1 MKKYIVLIFFIL
13 FFAPQTFSI
22 EIEQPKAVQSF
33 IYVLPDNNEIDIHT
47 KDRSEEFS
55 FPSEVELKGSVI
67 YDAGADI
74 NREIELEIDEDIE
87 KPKIRLKTANMVI
100 PVDEKKVYTEMNL
113 YTPVRSALSTAS
125 RLTGEEYVIAP
136 VWSYVQERI
145 GNFSYG
151 TYYSSGIDT
160 AQLQSTMNIYTRYDF
175 KHFAISGGV
184 AANER
189 NIDYSADDRIVHI
202 APEIKLS
209 KSFVIR
215 DTVQAYVN
223 SDVKKNKISV
233 IYTPQWQKHP
243 DTFRLELGIT
253 NSYYTG
259 GKVNSAIEFSTKIR
273 L

>member
-1 MKKYIVLIFFIL
+1 MFYLSIVLNPAL
-13 FFAPQTFSI
+13 SM
-22 EIEQPKAVQSF
+22 EIEQAKAVQTF
-33 IYVLPDNNEIDIHT
+33 HHVLPEEEQSIHT
-47 KDRSEEFS
+47 ETEQYDDYF

-67 YDAGADI
+67 YDEGASI
-74 NREIELEIDEDIE
+74 NEIKLDENIE

-100 PVDEKKVYTEMNL
+100 PVNEKKVYTTGLNV
-113 YTPVRSALSTAS
+113 PARSALSTAS
-125 RLTGEEYVIAP
+125 RLTGEEYIIAP
-136 VWSYVQERI
+136 VWSYVQESV

-151 TYYSSGIDT
+151 TLYTSGIDT
-160 AQLQSTMNIYTRYDF
+160 AQLQSTMNLYTRYDF
-175 KHFAISGGV
+175 KHFAITGAV
-184 AANER
+184 ATSER
-189 NIDYSADDRIVHI
+189 NIEYSTDERIIQI

-223 SDVKKNKISV
+223 SDYKKNKISI
-233 IYTPQWQKHP
+233 IYTPQWQK
-243 DTFRLELGIT
+243 TRGALRIELGVT